1 MAAKPPVQ
9 ATSTNVDDLI
19 TPLKSVLNFRDV
31 GAFVN
36 RASGKNRL
44 KTRLLYRGARPVDE
58 ATVRDRERLVTEFG
72 IKGIIDLRTKTEHIE
87 QAQKR
92 DAKIK
97 ASAAVSQSN
106 DNIAGPLKIP
116 DVVYH
121 EINFNGSAFSRMLIS
136 KLTWMEFF
144 RLVGLM
150 IFGYRLDAIKILS
163 PHMEEMGLV
172 GLAKSSVD
180 VCAKEVKQV
189 FDVLAND
196 RNWPVL
202 IHCTQGKDRT
212 GLIVMLVLWLTQID
226 DETIEEDYLLSE
238 PELALEKES
247 RLKEIGAIGLSEQ
260 FAVCPPGLAKEVHS
274 HIQEKYGGVE
284 KYLLEKVGV
293 SRDTLENVRRRMLAA
308 DS

>member
-1 MAAKPPVQ
+1 MTFEQSACYI
-9 ATSTNVDDLI
+9 D
-19 TPLKSVLNFRDV
+19 PLRAVLANGR
-31 GAFVN
+31 
-36 RASGKNRL
+36 R
-44 KTRLLYRGARPVDE
+44 
-58 ATVRDRERLVTEFG
+58 
-72 IKGIIDLRTKTEHIE
+72 TEHIE

-97 ASAAVSQSN
+97 ASAAVPQSN
-106 DNIAGPLKIP
+106 DDVAGPLKIP
-116 DVVYH
+116 GVVYH

-136 KLTWMEFF
+136 KLTWVEFF
-144 RLVGLM
+144 RLAGLM

-180 VCAKEVKQV
+180 VCTKEVKQV
-189 FDVLAND
+189 FDVLADD

-202 IHCTQGKDRT
+202 VHCTQGKDRT

-238 PELALEKES
+238 PELASEKES
-247 RLKEIGAIGLSEQ
+247 RMKEIGAIGLSEQ
-260 FAVCPPGLAKEVHS
+260 FAVCPPGLAKKVHS

-293 SRDTLENVRRRMLAA
+293 SPETLENVRRRMLAS